1 MKHISVLLDEA
12 IDLLEIKEDGFY
24 MDGTLGRGGHTKK
37 ILESLNDKGRVI
49 VFDLDSEAIEE
60 TKSYLKDDRMEY
72 HHANFATF
80 SEYVKPQSLDGIL
93 LDLGVSSPQFD
104 DPKRGFSYRF
114 DATLDMR
121 MDEDAELDAH
131 KVVNEYSEEELVR
144 ILKDYGEEPYAKR
157 IARSIVKRRSERPID
172 TTFELVDVIK
182 EAYPIKAL
190 SKKGHPAKQT
200 FQAIRIEVNK
210 ELSSLEK
217 FLSEFPRFLKKGGTC
232 VIITFHSLE
241 DRLVKRRFKELSEVK
256 VDKRI
261 ALRPEE
267 IKGADFSLINHKAMV
282 ASAEEID
289 MNSRAKS
296 AKVRGI
302 RKEV

>member
-60 TKSYLKDDRMEY
+60 TKSYLKDDRIEY

-267 IKGADFSLINHKAMV
+267 IKGADFSLINHKAMI